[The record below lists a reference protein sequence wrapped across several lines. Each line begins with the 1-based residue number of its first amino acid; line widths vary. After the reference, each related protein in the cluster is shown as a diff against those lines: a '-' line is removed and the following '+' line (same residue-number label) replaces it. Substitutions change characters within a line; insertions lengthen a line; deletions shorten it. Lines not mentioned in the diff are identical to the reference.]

1 METAETEAYMDADGA
16 RVLAL
21 VGLSNHNLILIKSLA
36 KLSAGRPRKYRVAPS
51 EERGTADVFIVGDDA
66 FAVQEAKNLFGQRP
80 AKIVH
85 VRKEAKGLNGHPTM
99 IPPLHAKIVFSTLD
113 KL

>member
-1 METAETEAYMDADGA
+1 MDADGT

-21 VGLSNHNLILIKSLA
+21 VGLRNHDIVLIKSLA
-36 KLSAGRPRKYRVAPS
+36 KLSVARPRKYRVAPS
-51 EERGTADVFIVGDDA
+51 DERASADVFIVNGDDA
-66 FAVQEAKNLFGQRP
+66 FAVQEAKNLVGQR
-80 AKIVH
+80 AATVIH

-99 IPPLHAKIVFSTLD
+99 VLPLQAKVVYGTLD